1 MRNWTLAEAA
11 EVISDEQISAARRLP
26 GLVEAGRRSAA
37 SWLPRP
43 GDTKMV
49 AATLRD
55 LGRMVSG
62 VWAIYLDASPGG
74 LTLARLAKLLEGT
87 RLSSPGRARAL
98 LIYMQFLGY
107 VQPARREA
115 DRRERHY
122 TITPALFEAFHE
134 RYRRDLATVA
144 DLDPLIAEILRRIEE
159 PGVFRAFVRVHGD
172 FLAAGFK
179 TWRPEGPSLDIFS
192 ERFSGMVVLSLIL
205 FSGVERDSFPPR
217 QPAPINVARLS
228 RDAGISRA
236 QVRQLLKA
244 GEKAGFFDLR
254 TEGVVVLTQQLY
266 DNLEILTA
274 GVMVIFRECA
284 RRTLAYLAE
293 GPEEV

>member
-1 MRNWTLAEAA
+1 MQNWTLDEAR
-11 EVISDEQISAARRLP
+11 EILGEESVNAARQLT
-26 GLVEAGRRSAA
+26 GLIEAGRRSAA

-43 GDTKMV
+43 GDTRMV

-62 VWAIYLDASPGG
+62 VWAIFLDASPGG

-107 VQPARREA
+107 VQPARMEE
-115 DRRERHY
+115 DRRERRY

-179 TWRPEGPSLDIFS
+179 TYHPEGPSLDTFS
-192 ERFSGMVVLSLIL
+192 ARFSGMVVLSLIL
-205 FSGVERDSFPPR
+205 FSGVEGDSFPPR
-217 QPAPINVARLS
+217 QPVPVNVAKLS

-236 QVRQLLKA
+236 QVRRLLQA
-244 GEKAGFFDLR
+244 AEKAGFFDLS
-254 TEGVVVLTQQLY
+254 TEGVVRFTPLLY
-266 DNLEILTA
+266 DNLETLTA
-274 GVMVIFRECA
+274 GVVVIFRECA
-284 RRTLAYLAE
+284 RRTLEYLAE
-293 GPEEV
+293 GQGS